1 MSDERVYR
9 GYMEGQLKR
18 ALADIEIPDSY
29 YEKAETAYNSICNG
43 LQFHMQR
50 PNRSE
55 LRPVRPWP

>member
-29 YEKAETAYNSICNG
+29 YEKAETAYNSICND
-43 LQFHMQR
+43 LTDQ
-50 PNRSE
+50 N
-55 LRPVRPWP
+55 